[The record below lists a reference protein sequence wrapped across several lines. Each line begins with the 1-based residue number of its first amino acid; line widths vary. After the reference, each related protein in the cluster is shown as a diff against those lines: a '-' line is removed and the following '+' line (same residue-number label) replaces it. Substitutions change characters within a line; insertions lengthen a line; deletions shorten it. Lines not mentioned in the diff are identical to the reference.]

1 MLPLTSPLPD
11 ASEAKSRRLHH
22 SSVNISSASLQDMA
36 SFKSQATKE
45 NGAWDAGFRICRCS
59 GSKAKTTVTQRW
71 ALGFEGTDFSPVPE
85 LITCFCLGAQ
95 ELVAMITLVHPA
107 STAIVIHT
115 HTPPPYRT
123 MVSESGWGNASLTP
137 DH

>member
-1 MLPLTSPLPD
+1 MLGMQGFESAGAQAAKLKQRSPSGGL
-11 ASEAKSRRLHH
+11 L
-22 SSVNISSASLQDMA
+22 
-36 SFKSQATKE
+36 
-45 NGAWDAGFRICRCS
+45 
-59 GSKAKTTVTQRW
+59 GSKGQI
-71 ALGFEGTDFSPVPE
+71 SPE